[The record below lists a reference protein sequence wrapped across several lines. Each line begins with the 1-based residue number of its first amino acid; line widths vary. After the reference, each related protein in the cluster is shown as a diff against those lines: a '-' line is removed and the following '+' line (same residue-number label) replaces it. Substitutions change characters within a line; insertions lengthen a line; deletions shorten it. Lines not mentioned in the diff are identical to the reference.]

1 MQQNTKSSPRVW
13 LYARLPGDEL
23 GTLNQ
28 LNFLRLRAN
37 LQNCTIVGTSIDT
50 HRGWLHRS
58 GYREMM
64 RHVKSGDVDQ
74 VHICRLGTI
83 SHSSFFLYRFFRSL
97 SLHHVIACAAEVSL
111 ASCAGYYRF
120 AHKAEQ
126 YALRNGLSLPW

>member
-50 HRGWLHRS
+50 RRGWLHRS

-83 SHSSFFLYRFFRSL
+83 KMCIRDSNPPPEHQGIRCD
-97 SLHHVIACAAEVSL
+97 HQCNH
-111 ASCAGYYRF
+111 
-120 AHKAEQ
+120 
-126 YALRNGLSLPW
+126 W

>member
-74 VHICRLGTI
+74 VHGCRCWRPPPAESPPGSSRPGYSPYSLRQLPVRFFGDGTVPL
-83 SHSSFFLYRFFRSL
+83 SEALPQRCFLY
-97 SLHHVIACAAEVSL
+97 
-111 ASCAGYYRF
+111 
-120 AHKAEQ
+120 K
-126 YALRNGLSLPW
+126 